1 MAGNEHARAALD
13 RFAPHSHGAM
23 KNFVMAMAG
32 VVNNAGKKS
41 FFGKDKGLAAMERFM
56 KAFQV
61 LLITMATEGQLGES
75 DTAED
80 VADRVDIFMKV
91 FKDGYPNWQ
100 DAYLYYEWMT
110 TENRERYLQMIE
122 SAA

>member
-1 MAGNEHARAALD
+1 MAGIEQARAALD
-13 RFAPHSHGAM
+13 RFAPHSHRAM
-23 KNFVMAMAG
+23 QNFVMTMAD

-41 FFGKDKGLAAMERFM
+41 FFGKDKGLAAMGRFG
-56 KAFQV
+56 KAFQT
-61 LLITMATEGQLGES
+61 LLIAMATEGQLGES
-75 DTAED
+75 VTAED
-80 VADRVDIFMKV
+80 VADRVDILMKV

-100 DAYLYYEWMT
+100 EAYLYYEWLT